1 MPDTVLSDSPPD
13 PSKRFLDLLRTG
25 LEQNT
30 FVKLVLGKYRG
41 QESGLKR
48 ILVRRINIK
57 DEEYL
62 SFVYSYETKDITK
75 NTTIDVGIE
84 TVCELLGDPFKSA
97 NLFLLTEDVQIE
109 FSRKGKSRLSSS
121 NATCDKM
128 PSGKHNREKNRFLD
142 PGKPFLVALGVTNE
156 KHSVLPS
163 MSRKWKQINKFL
175 EVFHDAFT
183 LSGLSEASDVKVLD
197 FGSGKGYLTFAIHDF
212 LNAALNVQ
220 AHTTGVELREDLVS
234 FCNDAVGE
242 IEISNLCFRQGD
254 ISSYRPDAIDVMIA
268 LHACDTATDQAIY
281 MGISSGAEIIM
292 CAPCC
297 HKQIRPQI
305 SIPSVIKP
313 MLKFGVHLGQEA
325 EMVTDSLRALLLEAQ
340 GYKAQ
345 IFEFISSEHTS
356 KNKMLLAVKH
366 DKAVEKDDIL
376 TKIEKIKEFYG
387 IKDHCLETMLN
398 NK

>member
-1 MPDTVLSDSPPD
+1 MTDSISIKSEPDY
-13 PSKRFLDLLRTG
+13 SKRFLDLLRTG
-25 LEQNT
+25 LLQDT

-41 QESGLKR
+41 NELGLKR
-48 ILVRRINIK
+48 ILIRRITVK
-57 DEEYL
+57 DEKYL
-62 SFVYSYETKDITK
+62 SFVYSYETKDITR
-75 NTTIDVGIE
+75 NVTIDAGVG

-109 FSRKGKSRLSSS
+109 FSRKGKCRWSSS
-121 NATCDKM
+121 SATCSEM
-128 PSGKHNREKNRFLD
+128 PSEKHNREKKRFVD
-142 PGKPFLVALGVTNE
+142 PCKPFLVALGVTNE
-156 KHSVLPS
+156 KHCVLPS

-175 EVFHDAFT
+175 EVFQGAFASSQISNAHD
-183 LSGLSEASDVKVLD
+183 VQVVD

-212 LNAALNVQ
+212 LHDTINAEVQ
-220 AHTTGVELREDLVS
+220 ITGVELREDLVG
-234 FCNDAVGE
+234 FCNDVAGNL
-242 IEISNLCFRQGD
+242 EISNLCFRQGD
-254 ISSYRPDAIDVMIA
+254 ISSYQPESIDVMIA
-268 LHACDTATDQAIY
+268 LHACDIATDQAIY
-281 MGISSGAEIIM
+281 MGICSGAEIIM

-340 GYKAQ
+340 GYRTQ
-345 IFEFISSEHTS
+345 IFEFISLEHTS

-366 DKAVEKDDIL
+366 DKAVEKDNIL
-376 TKIEKIKEFYG
+376 VEIEKIKDFYG
-387 IKDHCLETMLN
+387 IKEHSLETMLN